1 MKNNSELW
9 KMKKKKNRTGSFGN
23 GILFFVQLNNWAAD
37 DDDDDDDDKSLMTY
51 VSCIHI
57 PFKWASRPLAGVLK
71 EVENDQEIFGAQHLL
86 TNVLLKVDN
95 FS

>member
-1 MKNNSELW
+1 
-9 KMKKKKNRTGSFGN
+9 MKKKKNRTGSFGN

-37 DDDDDDDDKSLMTY
+37 DDDDDDDDKSLMTSY